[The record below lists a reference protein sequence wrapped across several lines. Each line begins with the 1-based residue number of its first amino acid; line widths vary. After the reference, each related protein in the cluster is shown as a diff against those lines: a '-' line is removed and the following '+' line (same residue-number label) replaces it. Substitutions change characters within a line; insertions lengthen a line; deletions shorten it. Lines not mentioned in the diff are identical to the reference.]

1 MQFNWDNNIAVIL
14 NANAR
19 KVRQTIIDRMR
30 RFVPESQ
37 LYISKTLE
45 EGQVLI
51 REIMQ
56 KRFTHLVCGGGDGTL
71 VEIINQVRRSL
82 HELGG
87 TDADMPKLGFLKLGT
102 GNGWAHLLGSD
113 NGKRSLPRMAD
124 SHNWKVTRFNLLE
137 SDQRLFHF
145 AGMGWDAAVLN
156 DYCLFKEKFGHG
168 PLKKLVTGLHGYL
181 TSMIFKT
188 IPEQFLTRERPQIRV
203 INRSPEVYQ
212 MRLGQPPRRVP
223 IGLGETLYEGPVS
236 VFGGSTTPYY
246 GFKLVAFPFARAKEG
261 FMNFRVISSSLW
273 EVLSHWHAVFTGKWQ
288 SVDFRDWL
296 VKDVSIEV
304 DRPLPMQIGGDPCGK
319 RDRWDLSISDLSVQ
333 VFDLT
338 A

>member
-1 MQFNWDNNIAVIL
+1 MQFSWDNNIAVIL

-19 KVRQTIIDRMR
+19 RVRKNIITRVR

-37 LYISKTLE
+37 LYISKTIE
-45 EGQVLI
+45 EGQELV
-51 REIMQ
+51 RDIMQ

-82 HELGG
+82 HEMGG

-102 GNGWAHLLGSD
+102 GNGWAQLLGSD

-124 SHNWKVTRFNLLE
+124 SQNWKMTRFNLLE

-156 DYCLFKEKFGHG
+156 DYYLFKEKFGRG
-168 PLKKLVTGLHGYL
+168 PFKKLFTGLHGYL
-181 TSMIFKT
+181 TSMICKT
-188 IPEQFLTRERPQIRV
+188 IPEQFMARNRPQIRV
-203 INRSPEVYQ
+203 VNRSPEVYE
-212 MRLGQPPRRVP
+212 MRLNQPARRVP
-223 IGLGETLYEGPVS
+223 IGIGETLYEGPVG

-246 GFKLVAFPFARAKEG
+246 GFKMVAFPFARTKEG
-261 FMNFRVISSSLW
+261 FMNFRVVRSSLF
-273 EVLSHWHAVFTGKWQ
+273 EVVSHWHSVFTGKWQ
-288 SVDFRDWL
+288 SANFMDWL

-304 DRPLPMQIGGDPCGK
+304 DRPLPIQIGGDPVGL
-319 RDRWDLSISDLSVQ
+319 RDRWDLSVSDVSVQ
-333 VFDLT
+333 VLDLT
-338 A
+338 I